1 MKAHLMRGW
10 PHPAFIAALSL
21 LFAVGSVA
29 PAQNTNGQTSQKKRP
44 AAKSATTRGEAA
56 RKNPP
61 PLRIGEKLTYRVSW
75 TTFATA
81 ATVELTVAERRWLN
95 GWDTYHLRASAHTL
109 TPLRLMFAIDDQF
122 DSYTDTGTIES
133 RQYEMYLNELGRK
146 QNSVVHLLPQGMPPR
161 GAGTITI
168 VPPGTRDPLNAI
180 YSLRE
185 VDWNSTPEFHAPVYD
200 GRILYELTARVAG
213 SPEPVPVPAGT
224 YSALR
229 INVSLQQNGH
239 DVPQTNFS
247 IWLAQDPYR
256 TPVAMQAE
264 LPFGSLRIEMTSAQQ

>member
-1 MKAHLMRGW
+1 MGAAH
-10 PHPAFIAALSL
+10 IA
-21 LFAVGSVA
+21 
-29 PAQNTNGQTSQKKRP
+29 NGQTKQRKRP
-44 AAKSATTRGEAA
+44 ASKSASASAEAA

-61 PLRIGEKLTYRVSW
+61 PLRIGEKLVYRVSW

-146 QNSVVHLLPQGMPPR
+146 QKSVVHLLPQGMPPR

-185 VDWNSTPEFHAPVYD
+185 VDWSSTPEFRTPVYD

-213 SPEPVPVPAGT
+213 PLGPVAVPAGT
-224 YSALR
+224 YSASKIDVRLT
-229 INVSLQQNGH
+229 QNGRE
-239 DVPQTNFS
+239 VPQTNFS

>member
-1 MKAHLMRGW
+1 MRGHFDHRW
-10 PHPAFIAALSL
+10 LRRAATGALSL

-29 PAQNTNGQTSQKKRP
+29 PAQNTNGQISQKKRP
-44 AAKSATTRGEAA
+44 TAKSATTRGEAA

-133 RQYEMYLNELGRK
+133 RQYEMYLNEMGRK

-185 VDWNSTPEFHAPVYD
+185 VDWNSAPEFRAPVYD
-200 GRILYELTARVAG
+200 GRILYEMTARVAG
-213 SPEPVPVPAGT
+213 VAESVTVPAGT
-224 YSALR
+224 YSASR
-229 INVSLQQNGH
+229 INVGLEQNGRE
-239 DVPQTNFS
+239 VPQTNFS